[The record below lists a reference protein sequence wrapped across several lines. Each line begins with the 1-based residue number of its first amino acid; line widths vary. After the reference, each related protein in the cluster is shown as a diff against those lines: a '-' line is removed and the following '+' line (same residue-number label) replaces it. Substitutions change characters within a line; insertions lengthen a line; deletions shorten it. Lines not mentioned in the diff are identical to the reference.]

1 MVWSYH
7 SRSLLA
13 LLLRWINKN
22 KFLRALPIRLDQAE
36 RKWREAQP
44 VDEVKPE
51 FIEHEPDG
59 SEAQSLL
66 GGILQVRHKF
76 ISRDE

>member
-1 MVWSYH
+1 MYH
-7 SRSLLA
+7 TRSTTA

-22 KFLRALPIRLDQAE
+22 KFLRSLPIRLDQAE
-36 RKWREAQP
+36 NKWREAQP
-44 VDEVKPE
+44 VDKVQPE

-66 GGILQVRHKF
+66 GGTIQVRHKF